1 MKKETRKSLRR
12 REIRNSVNKPTT
24 QRKRKK
30 KNPIRKQPTKVLS
43 GHVGIRIRS
52 DIFTT
57 NSTEEESRSIQSRL
71 IYYSL
76 NTGDGNE
83 IVQ

>member
-24 QRKRKK
+24 QRKK